1 MTMSLDYPTHRTLL
15 QLLLELRFATT
26 DQLARL
32 TAGEYGS
39 RRSAVRQTTRHLT
52 RLENRGLLLQL
63 ERRVGGWQGGSAPTI
78 WALTTSGHRAITEQ
92 SGGRQRPQLISTT
105 FLEHLLAIT
114 ESRIIAVETVRTIP
128 DASLTVQTEP
138 VCWRSY
144 LGPHGQALTLR
155 PDLHLLVGASKY
167 TDSYFVEVDRATE
180 NPARVIDT
188 CWQYVQYRRT
198 GTEQKVHGVFPAV
211 LWIVPTEKRRGQL
224 RQHITTAELPTSM
237 FHVLTLTDLPEVIR
251 DGPPL
256 THQNNDTRKGEQ
268 PHGN

>member
-1 MTMSLDYPTHRTLL
+1 MTMSLDYPTHRRLL

-52 RLENRGLLLQL
+52 TLENRGLLLQL

-144 LGPHGQALTLR
+144 LGPHGQALRLR

-180 NPARVIDT
+180 NPARVIAT

-198 GTEQKVHGVFPAV
+198 GAEQKVHGVFPAV
-211 LWIVPTEKRRGQL
+211 LWIVPTEKRREQL